1 MGTQLREYSKC
12 QMEQV
17 NKLTE
22 AVTQLTSSHNAN
34 KLAAR
39 STADAEN
46 SDNSDSGEG
55 DEENDRLNIFTIF
68 EMDYSLYNETDV
80 TASFPSHQE
89 TSLSSVKTTG
99 KPEDDPMM
107 GSIFKEFPESY
118 NQTKK
123 NQGEPASEEVT
134 KVVSVAF
141 KETLLAT
148 ALKYLLTQV
157 TLSENYQYAQ
167 AKLVSPV
174 VFASVSPSI
183 RSTDIKLQEIQRN
196 MLKMTDCFIK
206 LLSQLPNILKTNA
219 DHKDEKFES
228 IQTFLDG
235 IKLSV
240 HATQCNQIYYQ

>member
-1 MGTQLREYSKC
+1 M
-12 QMEQV
+12 
-17 NKLTE
+17 TE
-22 AVTQLTSSHNAN
+22 AVTQLTSLHNAN

-39 STADAEN
+39 STAGAEN

-55 DEENDRLNIFTIF
+55 DEENDRRNMVTIY
-68 EMDYSLYNETDV
+68 EMDYSLYNEIDV
-80 TASFPSHQE
+80 AASFPSHQE
-89 TSLSSVKTTG
+89 TLLSSVTTTG

-107 GSIFKEFPESY
+107 GSVFKEFSESY
-118 NQTKK
+118 NQANK
-123 NQGEPASEEVT
+123 NWGEPASEEVT
-134 KVVSVAF
+134 KVVSVVF
-141 KETLLAT
+141 KEAVSET
-148 ALKYLLTQV
+148 ALKYLLTKV
-157 TLSENYQYAQ
+157 TLSENCKSAQ

-219 DHKDEKFES
+219 DHKDEKLEA

-235 IKLSV
+235 IKLSG